1 MDEEEI
7 KSFLE
12 RTDDLG
18 ARLTGEDKETFTWV
32 VCGYN
37 QCAKLLKE
45 TEQKVEE
52 QQKDYLE
59 ALIKKQERAYEI
71 AKMKEQQKK
80 FMLWLEEESKKIY
93 RDGGLQQK
101 IYKQI
106 LQKSKEMLGDNK

>member
-1 MDEEEI
+1 MKKIEVKEE
-7 KSFLE
+7 
-12 RTDDLG
+12 
-18 ARLTGEDKETFTWV
+18 
-32 VCGYN
+32 
-37 QCAKLLKE
+37 
-45 TEQKVEE
+45 
-52 QQKDYLE
+52 DYLE

-93 RDGGLQQK
+93 RDGGLHQK